1 MRIAGGLPEKY
12 PRKWYPV
19 KKSTEFHGFRF
30 NFIGMYLLPV
40 EPVSEEARMQQL
52 EAEMEQNKKEKNKRA
67 AERRR
72 ERIQAMREAA
82 EAGDPEAAAWVEKY
96 QAQRRAA
103 GARRTTQMKAAREA
117 DPEYIRKMEEKE
129 RMKNDPVYAAEIGER
144 KKEYNRRRTEKRSV
158 ELAELKKRAETD
170 PQAAQELAQ
179 HRAYYAQKTKEY
191 NVRLAAQAEA
201 GNEAAIRKLE
211 ERRARNII
219 SAKASANAKKQ
230 KEAIA
235 V

>member
-1 MRIAGGLPEKY
+1 
-12 PRKWYPV
+12 
-19 KKSTEFHGFRF
+19 
-30 NFIGMYLLPV
+30 
-40 EPVSEEARMQQL
+40 
-52 EAEMEQNKKEKNKRA
+52 
-67 AERRR
+67 
-72 ERIQAMREAA
+72 
-82 EAGDPEAAAWVEKY
+82 
-96 QAQRRAA
+96 
-103 GARRTTQMKAAREA
+103 MKAAREA

-129 RMKNDPVYAAEIGER
+129 RRESDPVYAAEIRER
-144 KKEYNRRRTEKRSV
+144 KKEYNRRRTEQRKA

-170 PQAAQELAQ
+170 TQAAQELAQ

-191 NVRLAAQAEA
+191 NARLAAQAEA

-219 SAKASANAKKQ
+219 SAKASADAKKQ